1 MSGLPVAEKEH
12 WKQRIE
18 VRIEKQIEAL
28 KAQAPGHWEQIK
40 RTAKVRA
47 LESLGLFDLQN
58 ELDEVVARRAE
69 LDERERQLER
79 GMLSRVRRVDV
90 VDVDDCF
97 YRAHAQQEVNQAIAK
112 RAAIHEDELMSGDDV
127 GRDVLRLRAEK
138 ENLLD
143 VVWLATSPKQIRE
156 LWCKVAELL
165 GEAPSRL
172 EREALAIEPFSA
184 S

>member
-18 VRIEKQIEAL
+18 VRIEKRIEAL
-28 KAQAPGHWEQIK
+28 KAQSPGHWEQIK
-40 RTAKVRA
+40 RSAKERA
-47 LESLGLFDLQN
+47 LESLGLTDLQS
-58 ELDEVVARRAE
+58 ELDDVVARRAA

-79 GMLSRVRRVDV
+79 GMLARVRRVDV
-90 VDVDDCF
+90 KDVDDC
-97 YRAHAQQEVNQAIAK
+97 YYHGHVEQEVKQAIAK
-112 RAAIHEDELMSGDDV
+112 RAALHEDELMAEDDV
-127 GRDVLRLRAEK
+127 GRDVLKLRAEK

-172 EREALAIEPFSA
+172 EREALAIEPIAGS
-184 S
+184 